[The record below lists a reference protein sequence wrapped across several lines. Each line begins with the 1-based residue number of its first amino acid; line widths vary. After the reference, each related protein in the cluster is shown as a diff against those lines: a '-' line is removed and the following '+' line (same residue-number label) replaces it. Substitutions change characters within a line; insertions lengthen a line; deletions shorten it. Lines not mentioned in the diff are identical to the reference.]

1 MTSNDAMPDLS
12 TRQLRTV
19 VAVAR
24 FESFLAASAELRT
37 SQSAVSRTVKLVEK
51 ALGVSLFDRTTRRV
65 SLTPAGREFIP
76 LAERLLEEIGIGA
89 DALRKAA
96 GQPPERL
103 YISCLISLTYDILP
117 VALAM
122 FHAKWPQVEIVLRQ
136 RLQNYILDDVRQ
148 GAVDLGIANQ
158 IPENDQIV
166 SIPMGGD
173 RYHVMVPRGHHLA
186 KRAAVT
192 IADLDGERMVSVA
205 SASNVR
211 RMVDRL
217 AHDAGATLYHAVTLD
232 HITLVD
238 RFVRRGL
245 GIAVVPASMR
255 PEDETGAIVFVPLE
269 PRSLRTEIVACHARD
284 RSLSPAAAD
293 FVTALKAAFQVT
305 PGAPEATIV

>member
-1 MTSNDAMPDLS
+1 MTTADAMPDLS

-37 SQSAVSRTVKLVEK
+37 SQSAVSRTVKLVEE

-76 LAERLLEEIGIGA
+76 LAERVLEEIGIGA

-96 GQPPERL
+96 GRQPQRL
-103 YISCLISLTYDILP
+103 YIACLISLTHDIVP
-117 VALAM
+117 AALAA
-122 FHAKWPQVEIVLRQ
+122 FHAKWPDVEIVLRQ
-136 RLQNYILDDVRQ
+136 RLQNHILDDVRQ
-148 GAVDLGIANQ
+148 GVVDLGIANRM
-158 IPENDQIV
+158 PESDQIDT
-166 SIPMGGD
+166 IPMGQD
-173 RYHVMVPRGHHLA
+173 RYHVMVPRGHRLA
-186 KRAAVT
+186 KRAAAT

-205 SASNVR
+205 PASNVR

-217 AHDAGATLYHAVTLD
+217 ALDAGVSLHHAVTLD

-245 GIAVVPASMR
+245 GIAVVPANMR
-255 PEDETGAIVFVPLE
+255 PEDDAGAIVFVPLE
-269 PRSLRTEIVACHARD
+269 PRALRTKIVVCHAHD
-284 RSLSPAAAD
+284 RPLFPAAAD
-293 FVTALKAAFQVT
+293 FVAALKDAFSAAA
-305 PGAPEATIV
+305 G

>member
-1 MTSNDAMPDLS
+1 MPTADSMPDLS

-76 LAERLLEEIGIGA
+76 LAERVLEEIGIGA

-96 GQPPERL
+96 GRQPQRL
-103 YISCLISLTYDILP
+103 YVACLISLTYDIVPAAL
-117 VALAM
+117 VA
-122 FHAKWPQVEIVLRQ
+122 FHAQWPDVEVILRQ

-148 GAVDLGIANQ
+148 GAVDFGIANLV
-158 IPENDQIV
+158 PENDQIAM
-166 SIPMGGD
+166 IPMGED
-173 RYHVMVPRGHHLA
+173 QYHVIVPRGHHLA
-186 KRAAVT
+186 ARASVT

-205 SASNVR
+205 PASNVR
-211 RMVDRL
+211 RMLDRL
-217 AHDAGATLYHAVTLD
+217 ALDAGVTLHHAVTLD

-245 GIAVVPASMR
+245 GVAVVPASMR
-255 PEDETGAIVFVPLE
+255 PEDAAGAIVFVPLE
-269 PRSLRTEIVACHARD
+269 PPSLRTDIVVCHSRERA
-284 RSLSPAAAD
+284 LSAEAVGFID
-293 FVTALKAAFQVT
+293 ALKAAFQAA
-305 PGAPEATIV
+305 GANG